1 MHREVAFGQEFLHV
15 AIAERKPQAQPD
27 GTPDD
32 LGRELMTVIRDGL
45 RPLPYCA
52 TARPVSIDVTR
63 PWDDRRLS
71 QKALYGSC
79 GGVSRRIE
87 GPDIQSDPPPNRMA
101 SSHPVPLKR
110 AVTALA
116 FGSILTSGTSPT
128 AIAPGRWCRIVAPQ
142 FLMLSAIWGW
152 NKNCSQKHGNGVRRK
167 NVTPRNEREASAMAE
182 CSWISVVSRHSGPNS

>member
-63 PWDDRRLS
+63 PWDDRRVAEGSLWILRRREPTGRRSGYPERSAPEPNGVFPPRSFEEGGDCIGFRVDFDERNIPDSDCAWPLVLNCCPTIPYALRNLGLEQELLPKTRERSTS
-71 QKALYGSC
+71 QE
-79 GGVSRRIE
+79 R
-87 GPDIQSDPPPNRMA
+87 DPA
-101 SSHPVPLKR
+101 KR
-110 AVTALA
+110 ARGL
-116 FGSILTSGTSPT
+116 
-128 AIAPGRWCRIVAPQ
+128 C
-142 FLMLSAIWGW
+142 
-152 NKNCSQKHGNGVRRK
+152 NG
-167 NVTPRNEREASAMAE
+167 
-182 CSWISVVSRHSGPNS
+182 